1 MARYGAKSPKPHKA
15 WSNDPALLRARAG
28 HLSKS
33 AMAALKE
40 TQERALVVVGT
51 KSNGKRTYSGSSALK
66 ESQPLDHQ
74 MFHGHTHV
82 LVLSHAHGM
91 HACLS
96 KPYPGP
102 RYYPPAFGDH
112 FVQIAMD
119 LDVPADGQR
128 EKKTLSPQDALL
140 TDISST
146 SAERP
151 VLLVALGHKLGRTAG

>member
-1 MARYGAKSPKPHKA
+1 MAKYGAKSPKPHKA
-15 WSNDPALLRARAG
+15 WSNDPVLLREIHSRAG

-51 KSNGKRTYSGSSALK
+51 KANGKRTYSGSSALK

-91 HACLS
+91 HACLR
-96 KPYPGP
+96 KPYPGITP
-102 RYYPPAFGDH
+102 QPLETTSFRLLW
-112 FVQIAMD
+112 IALMNQWI
-119 LDVPADGQR
+119 VGGR
-128 EKKTLSPQDALL
+128 KTP
-140 TDISST
+140 
-146 SAERP
+146 
-151 VLLVALGHKLGRTAG
+151 